1 MTIKRRNFLKAA
13 AGGSILLATGSSPVF
28 GAAPVHNLSPD
39 ALGIL
44 YDSNLCI
51 GCQVCVYACK
61 RANDM
66 PVEHSGPYR
75 VWDNPLDLSAKTLNV
90 IKMHT
95 EGDDFA
101 FIKRHC
107 MHCLEPACVNACPVS
122 ALQKDA
128 KSGVVTYD
136 KHACIGCRY
145 CQIVCPYNVPKFEWN
160 DPFPQIRKC
169 QLCDHLFAQ
178 GRYSAC
184 CESCPTGASLFGP
197 VKRLKQEADRRLT
210 MQPGRYYRYPVNHI
224 ETGQTASHKAKPYI
238 QHVYGA
244 EEVGGSQVMML
255 SGTSFAK
262 LGMPELPERSYVSQL
277 KGISKGLYK
286 YLLLPAAAFGGLLY
300 VVRRNSQHE

>member
-28 GAAPVHNLSPD
+28 GAAPVHKLSPD

-51 GCQVCVYACK
+51 GCQACVYACK

-66 PVEHSGPYR
+66 PVEHTGPYR

-169 QLCDHLFAQ
+169 QLCDHLFEQ
-178 GRYSAC
+178 GGYSAC

-197 VKRLKQEADRRLT
+197 VQELRKEARRRLRMT
-210 MQPGRYYRYPVNHI
+210 PGKRYEFPLNHI
-224 ETGQTASHKAKPYI
+224 TKGGTTTHVAEPYQDDI
-238 QHVYGA
+238 YA
-244 EEVGGSQVMML
+244 LEELGGSQCMIL
-255 SGTSFAK
+255 AGTNFQK
-262 LGMPELPERSYVSQL
+262 LGLPELRKKSYVSDL
-277 KGISKGLYK
+277 AGVSKGLYK
-286 YLLLPAAAFGGLLY
+286 YMLLPIAAFGGLLY
-300 VVRRNSQHE
+300 LVKKRDDHE